1 MEYKICRADE
11 LTHHGIKGMKWGIR
25 RYQNKDGTLTPAG
38 EKRLKTE
45 REALKKEEQIVKNH
59 KKTKA
64 KFDKLEAKRKALE
77 EEKKS
82 LSKDPNK
89 PVKKTMK
96 DMSNEELKAAVT
108 RAQQEWQYLDY
119 TKKINDIKAQERQRM
134 SPGKKF
140 FIAALHKMADEPIA
154 NATKGAL
161 EKNLKE
167 AMGIG
172 KNNNNQQKQS
182 GGNKKK
188 NKSGSNKKKDD
199 YDMKDI
205 SDALKE
211 IINEERSDIKEIATF
226 VDNISKIRLED

>member
-1 MEYKICRADE
+1 MDYKICRADE
-11 LTHHGIKGMKWGIR
+11 LAHHGIRGMKWGVR

-38 EKRLKTE
+38 EKRLKIE

-77 EEKKS
+77 DEKKK
-82 LSKDPNK
+82 LKDDGKEK
-89 PVKKTMK
+89 PRKKTMK
-96 DMSNEELKAAVT
+96 EMSNEELKAAVS

-140 FIAALHKMADEPIA
+140 FISALHKIADEPIA

-172 KNNNNQQKQS
+172 KNNNN
-182 GGNKKK
+182 KKLDEK
-188 NKSGSNKKKDD
+188 MRASRLVNIWAKGSFQLIQVNFSKSN
-199 YDMKDI
+199 YPCWH
-205 SDALKE
+205 LP
-211 IINEERSDIKEIATF
+211 RT
-226 VDNISKIRLED
+226 